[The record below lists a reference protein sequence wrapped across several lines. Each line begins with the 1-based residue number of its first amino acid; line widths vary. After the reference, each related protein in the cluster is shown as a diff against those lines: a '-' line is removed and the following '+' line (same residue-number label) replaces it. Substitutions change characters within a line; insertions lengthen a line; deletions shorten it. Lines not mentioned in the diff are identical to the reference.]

1 MNTHEKLVALKTIAT
16 REILRFSRIW
26 IQTVL
31 PPVITTAL
39 YFVIFGN
46 LIGPRIGK
54 MDGFV
59 RINVSAVELIL
70 SPAYDVGAD
79 EQGLRTVNLNKLN
92 AIE

>member
-39 YFVIFGN
+39 YFV
-46 LIGPRIGK
+46 
-54 MDGFV
+54 
-59 RINVSAVELIL
+59 
-70 SPAYDVGAD
+70 
-79 EQGLRTVNLNKLN
+79 
-92 AIE
+92 